1 MFIQIIVL
9 IILIYINGVFASS
22 ELAFLSLN
30 KNKIKVLAKK
40 KTADGKKAKKI
51 EKLIENPSSFLATI
65 QIGITLAGF
74 LASAFAAE
82 AFADQIV
89 DMISITII
97 SRELLKTIIVILVTL
112 ILSYFTLV
120 FGELVPKRIAMT
132 KSEKI
137 AFKYVNMITAL
148 MKVTYPFVWLL
159 TASTNFIANIFG
171 IKENPDQKITEDEI
185 KLMIAE
191 GKDIGAI
198 EAGEKNLIYNV
209 FKFNDIPIKKIMT
222 KLKDVVSIEISTD
235 KSKIFELIKE
245 SKYTRFP
252 VYEEKINNI
261 VGIFNV
267 KELINN
273 YSKDN
278 KIFNFK
284 DLIDED
290 VMFVN
295 QKEMADDVFHIMQK
309 SHKQM
314 CIVIDDRR
322 NVVGIVTMED
332 ELEEIVG
339 NIFDEYDE
347 QA

>member
-1 MFIQIIVL
+1 MIIQIIVL

-30 KNKIKVLAKK
+30 KNKIKTMAKK
-40 KTADGKKAKKI
+40 KTAEGKKAKKI
-51 EKLIENPSSFLATI
+51 EKLIQNSSSFLATI

-89 DMISITII
+89 DTISITVI
-97 SRELLKTIIVILVTL
+97 SRDMLKTIIVILVTL

-120 FGELVPKRIAMT
+120 FGELVPKKIALT

-137 AFKYVNMITAL
+137 AFKYVNMITIL
-148 MKVTYPFVWLL
+148 MKITYPFVWLL
-159 TASTNFIANIFG
+159 TASTNLITNILG
-171 IKENPDQKITEDEI
+171 VKENPNPKITEEEI

-198 EAGEKNLIYNV
+198 ENGEKNLIYNV

-222 KLKDVVSIEISTD
+222 KLKDT
-235 KSKIFELIKE
+235 
-245 SKYTRFP
+245 KYTRFP
-252 VYEEKINNI
+252 VYDGKINNI

-273 YSKDN
+273 YSKEN
-278 KIFNFK
+278 KVFNFD
-284 DLIDED
+284 DLIDKE

-295 QKEMADDVFHIMQK
+295 QKEIVDDVFHTMQK

-322 NVVGIVTMED
+322 NVVGLVTMED
-332 ELEEIVG
+332 ALEEIVG

-347 QA
+347 

>member
-1 MFIQIIVL
+1 MIIQIIVL

-30 KNKIKVLAKK
+30 KNKIKTMAKK
-40 KTADGKKAKKI
+40 KTAEGKKAKKI
-51 EKLIENPSSFLATI
+51 EKLIQNSSSFLATI

-89 DMISITII
+89 DTISITVI
-97 SRELLKTIIVILVTL
+97 SRDMLKTIIVILVTL

-120 FGELVPKRIAMT
+120 FGELVPKKIALT

-137 AFKYVNMITAL
+137 AFKYVNMITIL
-148 MKVTYPFVWLL
+148 MKITYPFVWLL
-159 TASTNFIANIFG
+159 TASTNLITNILG
-171 IKENPDQKITEDEI
+171 VKENPNPKITEEEI

-198 EAGEKNLIYNV
+198 ENGEKNLIYNV

-222 KLKDVVSIEISTD
+222 KLKDMVCIENNLD
-235 KSKIFELIKE
+235 KSKIFEIIKDT
-245 SKYTRFP
+245 KYTRFP
-252 VYEEKINNI
+252 VYDGKINNI

-273 YSKDN
+273 YSKEN
-278 KIFNFK
+278 KVFNFD
-284 DLIDED
+284 DLIDKE

-295 QKEMADDVFHIMQK
+295 QKEIVDDVFHTMQK

-322 NVVGIVTMED
+322 NVVGLVTMED
-332 ELEEIVG
+332 ALEEIVG

-347 QA
+347 